1 VTAAS
6 ASPDRAHVRR
16 IRFESSDVD
25 EVIAL
30 VGASYGHHSRVPLE
44 RGRFQYVFDS
54 VGSPGLAGGVVKARL
69 RQKVRAVVTGPTLFL
84 ALRGAQT
91 FLVGRR
97 TLHSS
102 RDNAVLLAPG
112 HEYSLVTGP
121 TDALAV
127 RLDAAVF
134 ERALSA
140 QRAGRT
146 RHWLYRSVDIPF
158 DAARRAEV
166 FGWVRRL
173 LHLSDSGSVAPDV
186 GPVSVIERAAATY
199 LAARVIERS
208 GETPVLPGTLQRV
221 DQLRQWV
228 DAHVGEDMSLD
239 RQFAVTGVRW
249 RSLQKACLAATG
261 HTPLELVVARRLA
274 AIRARL
280 ESGQAGSVSQAAMD
294 CGFMHLGRFAAAYRE
309 AYGESPSTTLAR
321 ARNA

>member
-1 VTAAS
+1 MTAGA
-6 ASPDRAHVRR
+6 AEPDRALVRR
-16 IRFESSDVD
+16 THFQSRDVD
-25 EVIAL
+25 EVVAL

-44 RGRFQYVFDS
+44 RGRFEYEFDS

-84 ALRGAQT
+84 AYRGVQT

-97 TLHSS
+97 TLRSS

-112 HEYSLVTGP
+112 HEYSLETGP
-121 TDALAV
+121 TDTIAV
-127 RLDAAVF
+127 RLDAVLF
-134 ERALSA
+134 ERAIAA
-140 QRAGRT
+140 QRGGRT
-146 RHWLYRSVDIPF
+146 RRWKFCSMDIPF
-158 DAARRAEV
+158 DASRRAEV

-173 LHLSDSGSVAPDV
+173 QQLATAEPAVLDPAAVAV
-186 GPVSVIERAAATY
+186 VERAAASS

-228 DAHVGEDMSLD
+228 DAHVGEDISLD
-239 RQFAVTGVRW
+239 RLCAVTGVRW

-261 HTPLELVVARRLA
+261 HTPLELVAARRLA

-280 ESGQAGSVSQAAMD
+280 ESGQTDSVSQAAMD
-294 CGFMHLGRFAAAYRE
+294 CGFTHLGRFAAAYRE